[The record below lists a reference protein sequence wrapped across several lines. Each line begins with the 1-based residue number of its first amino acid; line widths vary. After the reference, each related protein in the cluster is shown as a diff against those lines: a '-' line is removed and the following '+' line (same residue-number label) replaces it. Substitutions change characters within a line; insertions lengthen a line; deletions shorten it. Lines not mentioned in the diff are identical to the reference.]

1 MATLKITFEIDDE
14 RIFEILEEN
23 EIKPS
28 QTKVN
33 KLKKL
38 FLDVESDYYAE
49 LEEII
54 EEGLSEIAQDEW
66 GE

>member
-1 MATLKITFEIDDE
+1 MATLKITVEIEDE
-14 RIFEILEEN
+14 RILEILEEC

-28 QTKVN
+28 QAKVN
-33 KLKKL
+33 KLKRL
-38 FLDVESDYYAE
+38 FLDVESDYYADI
-49 LEEII
+49 EEVI

>member
-1 MATLKITFEIDDE
+1 MATLKITFEIEDE
-14 RIFEILEEN
+14 RILEILEEN
-23 EIKPS
+23 DIKPS
-28 QTKVN
+28 QAKVN

-38 FLDVESDYYAE
+38 FLDVESDYYAD

-54 EEGLSEIAQDEW
+54 EDGLSEIAQDEW